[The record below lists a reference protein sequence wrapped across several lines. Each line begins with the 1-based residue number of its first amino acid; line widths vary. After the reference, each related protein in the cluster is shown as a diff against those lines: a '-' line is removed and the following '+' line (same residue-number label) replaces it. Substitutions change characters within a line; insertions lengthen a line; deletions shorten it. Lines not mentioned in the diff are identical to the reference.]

1 MNSYVD
7 LHMHSKASDGTDLIP
22 GLLLKIQ
29 ETGIKTF
36 ALTDHDTIKGVLE
49 MQDIVPTGITFIRG
63 VELSCKTDVA
73 KCHILGYNYDIENKE
88 FQAFVEE
95 AHDVRKD
102 KFERRIRYL
111 KEAFGIEFT
120 EEEMAELK
128 KDNSPGKPQLAA
140 MLLKKLKPDHP
151 ELTVDDVF
159 KTYLKNLPS
168 GRVDGIRA
176 VKAIIAAG
184 GVAVWAHPLG
194 GVREK
199 RLDAEKFSK
208 QLRVLIDAGIR
219 GLECYYSE
227 YTMDEVEKLCSAA
240 KEHGLLISGG
250 SDYHGTGKP
259 HLHLGMLNKEDKI
272 IEEEKL
278 TVLDVLN

>member
-22 GLLLKIQ
+22 GLLQKIQ
-29 ETGIKTF
+29 GTGIKTF

-49 MQDIVPTGITFIRG
+49 MQDIVPEGITFIRG

-227 YTMDEVEKLCSAA
+227 YTMEEVEKLCSAA

>member
-49 MQDIVPTGITFIRG
+49 MQDIVPEGITFIRG

-227 YTMDEVEKLCSAA
+227 YTMEEVEKLCSAA

>member
-22 GLLLKIQ
+22 GLLQKIQ

-36 ALTDHDTIKGVLE
+36 ALTDHDTIKGAME
-49 MQDIVPTGITFIRG
+49 MQDIVPAGITFIRG

-73 KCHILGYNYDIENKE
+73 KCHILGYNYDTENKE
-88 FQAFVEE
+88 FRAFVEE

-208 QLRVLIDAGIR
+208 QLLVLIDAGIR

-259 HLHLGMLNKEDKI
+259 HLHLGMLNKEDKAI
-272 IEEEKL
+272 DKSKL
-278 TVLDVLN
+278 TVLDILN

>member
-7 LHMHSKASDGTDLIP
+7 LHMHSIASDGTDLIP
-22 GLLLKIQ
+22 GLLQKIQ

-49 MQDIVPTGITFIRG
+49 MQDIVPEGITFIRG
-63 VELSCKTDVA
+63 VELSCKTKIA
-73 KCHILGYNYDIENKE
+73 KCHILGYNYDTENKE
-88 FQAFVEE
+88 FRAFVEE

-111 KEAFGIEFT
+111 KETFDIEFT

-128 KDNSPGKPQLAA
+128 KDNSPGKPQLAG
-140 MLLKKLKPDHP
+140 MLLKKMKPDQP
-151 ELTVDDVF
+151 ELTVDDIF

-227 YTMDEVEKLCSAA
+227 YTMEEVEKLCSAA